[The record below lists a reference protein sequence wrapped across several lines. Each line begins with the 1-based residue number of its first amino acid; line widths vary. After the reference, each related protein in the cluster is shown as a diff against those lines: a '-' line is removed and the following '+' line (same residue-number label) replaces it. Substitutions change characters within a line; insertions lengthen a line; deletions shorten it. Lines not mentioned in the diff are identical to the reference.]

1 MPDEFEHFLYDSHVP
16 QGQLLSPVHVAGHR
30 VEEVDPGAQDEAGL
44 VTVLSG
50 SRWVANT
57 SFTACAFSQMKVS

>member
-1 MPDEFEHFLYDSHVP
+1 MADEFEHFLYDSHVSKS
-16 QGQLLSPVHVAGHR
+16 QLLSPVHVAGHC

-50 SRWVANT
+50 SA
-57 SFTACAFSQMKVS
+57 KVGH